1 MIGAR
6 AVPGK
11 EVLGVHNS
19 FPARGIPARDVGGD
33 SITGGNHLD
42 VSTPGHAVWPD
53 EAACAE
59 VGGEWWFPE
68 PHSRVPQAVLR
79 ICAGCPVRAHC
90 LAFALSRDVPHGVW
104 AGLTAGEVWSLR
116 DQLAAGRQPAEVV
129 AASLAL
135 SATRGQAAEAVYY
148 SPAPDRSSPGAL
160 PYQARRH
167 RRSKSAREA
176 SHVTAAHE
184 LNDLPEPT
192 AAELAEAEA
201 LLDSVSPAA

>member
-1 MIGAR
+1 MSAMNQ
-6 AVPGK
+6 
-11 EVLGVHNS
+11 L
-19 FPARGIPARDVGGD
+19 DVG
-33 SITGGNHLD
+33 
-42 VSTPGHAVWPD
+42 TPAWPD
-53 EAACAE
+53 QAACAE

-68 PHSRVPQAVLR
+68 PHSRVLPAVLR
-79 ICAGCPVRAHC
+79 ICADCPVRAYC

-116 DQLAAGRQPAEVV
+116 DQLAAGRKPAEVV

-135 SATRGQAAEAVYY
+135 SATRGKEADEAVYY

-167 RRSKSAREA
+167 RHASSHEGRRRATTREL
-176 SHVTAAHE
+176 T
-184 LNDLPEPT
+184 DLPEPT

-201 LLDSVSPAA
+201 LLDEVSSAA

>member
-1 MIGAR
+1 
-6 AVPGK
+6 VT
-11 EVLGVHNS
+11 GVHH
-19 FPARGIPARDVGGD
+19 RDVG
-33 SITGGNHLD
+33 S
-42 VSTPGHAVWPD
+42 PAWP
-53 EAACAE
+53 EQAACAE

-68 PHSRVPQAVLR
+68 PHSRVPPAVLR

-116 DQLAAGRQPAEVV
+116 DELAAGRRPAEVV

-135 SATRGQAAEAVYY
+135 TAARGSAADQAVYY

-167 RRSKSAREA
+167 RRVSSARET
-176 SHVTAAHE
+176 SHHANTWE
-184 LNDLPEPT
+184 LLDLPEPT
-192 AAELAEAEA
+192 AAQLAEAEA